1 MAKPRPTPFLLSL
14 VVPMYNEEEV
24 IDLFFERV
32 LSTLDRPDFR
42 LEIICID
49 DGSADATIEK
59 LRDWCARDARIKAIA
74 LSRNFGK
81 EAALTAG
88 LHHATGDAVV
98 PIDADLQDPP
108 DVILKMIERWL
119 EGFDMVLA
127 VRADRASDT
136 PLKRLTA
143 EWFYKVIGR
152 LGEVKIPANA
162 GDFRLLDRRV
172 VDALETLGERNR
184 FNKGLFAWLGF
195 KQTTVEYV
203 RPGRE
208 AGTSKWKYLRLWNFA
223 LEGIFSFSTAPL
235 KVWSYFGFAL
245 AAGAMAYAAFLIG
258 HTLIMGV
265 DVPGYASLAVM
276 VLFLSGMNF
285 IGLGVLGEYMGL
297 TFIETKR
304 RPLYLIDEVIVGDRA
319 AAPAPQSA
327 VSESVRV

>member
-24 IDLFFERV
+24 VDLFFERV
-32 LSTLDRPDFR
+32 FKTLDRSDFR

-49 DGSADATIEK
+49 DGSADSTIEK
-59 LRDWCARDARIKAIA
+59 LRDWCARDARIKAIT

-88 LHHATGDAVV
+88 LHHATGDAVI
-98 PIDADLQDPP
+98 PIDVDLQDPP
-108 DVILKMIERWL
+108 EVILDMIEKWRD
-119 EGFDMVLA
+119 GFDMVLA

-143 EWFYKVIGR
+143 EWFYKIIGR

-245 AAGAMAYAAFLIG
+245 AAAAIAYAVFLIG

-304 RPLYLIDEVIVGDRA
+304 RPLYLIDEVITGEKA
-319 AAPAPQSA
+319 AKIDAETA
-327 VSESVRV
+327 VAKALKL